1 LFPCSRLILFFTEN
15 KRNSFEPKAESI
27 IAKMCEKLNLIDQ
40 LNEWEKLRRNDSRK
54 ITIAAMSRYKT
65 TMTNQWLAERLRL
78 GDSTSASRLV
88 NAFLQSKEA
97 NKMKQLYEEM
107 TRCKD

>member
-1 LFPCSRLILFFTEN
+1 
-15 KRNSFEPKAESI
+15 
-27 IAKMCEKLNLIDQ
+27 MCEKLNLIDQ

-54 ITIAAMSRYKT
+54 ITIAATIRYKT
-65 TMTNQWLAERLRL
+65 TMTIQWLAERLRL

-88 NAFLQSKEA
+88 NEMHSCAAKNAS
-97 NKMKQLYEEM
+97 KMKQLYEEM